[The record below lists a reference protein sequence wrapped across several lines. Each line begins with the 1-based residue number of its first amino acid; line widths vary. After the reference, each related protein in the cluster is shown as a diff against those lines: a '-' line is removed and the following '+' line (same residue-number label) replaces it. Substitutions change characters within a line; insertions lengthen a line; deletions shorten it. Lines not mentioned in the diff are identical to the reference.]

1 MHDIN
6 DPICLVGM
14 RPQNKVLGSG
24 GSMGRSGGPAA
35 HAGATQ
41 IRSDDGN
48 TSITLDGP
56 GGAVTLKTGGVTIVA
71 NAGGVTL
78 EAPTVTI
85 KGDLKVTGEVTA
97 KSGGGF
103 VTLSQHIQAGQ
114 KPIPNT

>member
-1 MHDIN
+1 
-6 DPICLVGM
+6 
-14 RPQNKVLGSG
+14 
-24 GSMGRSGGPAA
+24 
-35 HAGATQ
+35 
-41 IRSDDGN
+41 
-48 TSITLDGP
+48 
-56 GGAVTLKTGGVTIVA
+56 VA